1 MKLRILDWMGMVL
14 GISFKVA
21 GRPYG
26 ATDRRELD
34 F

>member
-1 MKLRILDWMGMVL
+1 MKLRILDWMGVFF
-14 GISFKVA
+14 GITFKVA

-34 F
+34 A